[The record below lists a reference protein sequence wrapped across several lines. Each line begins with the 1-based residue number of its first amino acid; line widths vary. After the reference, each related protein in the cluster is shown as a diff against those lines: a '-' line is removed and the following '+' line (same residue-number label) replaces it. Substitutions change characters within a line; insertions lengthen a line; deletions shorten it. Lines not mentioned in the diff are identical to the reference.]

1 MDQVISEL
9 LDIFYALFQG
19 YCLQYLYGS
28 FLDCRR
34 GNSRK
39 CSIFT
44 AVLYGV
50 FRLLLKMV
58 LPAQSGSLKAVLR
71 IFLIFGILFAIAFY
85 FYKASE
91 TITVF
96 LAVTFLAVS
105 EISFFLSYVLLVT
118 GGKTFFLWAWLLEKG
133 ILTYSDTFHLLLSGT
148 EILLQTLRIT
158 LAGFLLYISLK
169 KIKNSFPEKGCV
181 LHRTELYFLLTPGLA
196 GLLTCVLLRIITI
209 TVENGTPVLL
219 YDRHPALVLLVP
231 AILLLSL
238 LSIVYGVRLFQNM
251 ISLNRERN
259 SRILLEKQVKNLQEH
274 LEEIDRVYAGMR
286 SVKHDM
292 KNTLTVLMQ
301 LALKE
306 GKEKS
311 GKQQEN
317 PQFKAYLDELNQTM
331 KQFEPAFQTGN
342 GVVDILLHLK
352 YQEALRTLPDLQ
364 MDTDRLLFPA
374 DLSIR
379 SYDLGI
385 ILGNALDNAIAA
397 CRRLRNKT
405 QEAEVFIR
413 ISSFGRGK
421 MFFLEMENS
430 FDGRLA
436 YSGTEEFPRT
446 DKKDKNAHGIGFSNM
461 KNTAE
466 KYQGALDWSAEQGV
480 FRLSVM
486 LKNAEEVL

>member
-1 MDQVISEL
+1 
-9 LDIFYALFQG
+9 
-19 YCLQYLYGS
+19 
-28 FLDCRR
+28 
-34 GNSRK
+34 
-39 CSIFT
+39 
-44 AVLYGV
+44 
-50 FRLLLKMV
+50 
-58 LPAQSGSLKAVLR
+58 
-71 IFLIFGILFAIAFY
+71 
-85 FYKASE
+85 
-91 TITVF
+91 
-96 LAVTFLAVS
+96 
-105 EISFFLSYVLLVT
+105 
-118 GGKTFFLWAWLLEKG
+118 
-133 ILTYSDTFHLLLSGT
+133 
-148 EILLQTLRIT
+148 
-158 LAGFLLYISLK
+158 
-169 KIKNSFPEKGCV
+169 
-181 LHRTELYFLLTPGLA
+181 
-196 GLLTCVLLRIITI
+196 
-209 TVENGTPVLL
+209 
-219 YDRHPALVLLVP
+219 
-231 AILLLSL
+231 
-238 LSIVYGVRLFQNM
+238 
-251 ISLNRERN
+251 
-259 SRILLEKQVKNLQEH
+259 
-274 LEEIDRVYAGMR
+274 
-286 SVKHDM
+286 M
-292 KNTLTVLMQ
+292 KNTLAVLMQ

-317 PQFKAYLDELNQTM
+317 PRLKAYLDELNQTM

-342 GVVDILLHLK
+342 SVVDILLHLK

-405 QEAEVFIR
+405 REAEVFIR

-436 YSGTEEFPRT
+436 YSGTEEFPGT
-446 DKKDKNAHGIGFSNM
+446 DKEDKNAHGIGFSNM